1 MNNTKAVTSTAPIR
15 ILHVDDDADF
25 LELAGQI
32 IKISGDFIV
41 DGALSTDEAFEKLQ
55 TQSYDI
61 VLCDYEMQGKD
72 GLQFLRELREQKN
85 DVAFMLF
92 TGKGRE
98 EVAITALNL
107 GADGYYNKHGS
118 TETVFG
124 ELLHG
129 IKTVLKNAEPNVPW
143 QRGKSIIGL

>member
-1 MNNTKAVTSTAPIR
+1 MNNTKAVTSPTPIR

-98 EVAITALNL
+98 EVAITA
-107 GADGYYNKHGS
+107 
-118 TETVFG
+118 
-124 ELLHG
+124 
-129 IKTVLKNAEPNVPW
+129 
-143 QRGKSIIGL
+143 